1 MVIDTIDEPG
11 LPGETA
17 APVML
22 VPGFRFH
29 QDETNTAAG
38 VVFRM
43 LKQWYVGR
51 CCGR

>member
-1 MVIDTIDEPG
+1 MIDTIDEPG

-29 QDETNTAAG
+29 QDGATETNTAAG
-38 VVFRM
+38 
-43 LKQWYVGR
+43 L
-51 CCGR
+51 CSEH